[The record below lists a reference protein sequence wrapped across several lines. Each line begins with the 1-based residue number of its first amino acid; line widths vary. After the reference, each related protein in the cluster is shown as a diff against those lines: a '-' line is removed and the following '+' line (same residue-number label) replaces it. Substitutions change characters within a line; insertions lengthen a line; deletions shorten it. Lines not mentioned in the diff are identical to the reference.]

1 MDISTE
7 KIVKIIKSLQDSI
20 YQQNITS
27 IETNT
32 LDLLQEYSEF
42 RKNLNLFLNNFGKS
56 ALYLKNV
63 QAKIIELDLFF
74 FNLSDKL
81 INIVKNIKEISRV
94 GNKYQDKLLN
104 IQFQALKELNIDL
117 LLTFIL
123 SILLDIL
130 EFWEEYYE

>member
-1 MDISTE
+1 MDISSE

-27 IETNT
+27 IEINT
-32 LDLLQEYSEF
+32 LELLQEYSEF

-81 INIVKNIKEISRV
+81 INIVKNIKETSRV